1 MAERNHLEAKA
12 DVRGSMAIAQSFE
25 DFFEV
30 EHDGLMGALY
40 LVTGDRHEAEEAM
53 QEAFVRV
60 WERWEV
66 VQSFSNPTGYLYR
79 TVINVWRMRQ
89 RRLRVAARRLT
100 RAPNASDAFEEVEL
114 REDVRQ
120 ALASLPARKR
130 AALVLTD
137 LLGYPASE
145 AASALR
151 VRPSTIRS
159 LTTQARA
166 SLRVTLGEDR

>member
-1 MAERNHLEAKA
+1 
-12 DVRGSMAIAQSFE
+12 MAIAQSFE

-60 WERWEV
+60 WERWDV

-79 TVINVWRMRQ
+79 VAINVWRMRQ

-100 RAPNASDAFEEVEL
+100 RAPRVSDAFEDVEL
-114 REDVRQ
+114 REDVRR

-145 AASALR
+145 AAVALR

-166 SLRVTLGEDR
+166 SLRVTLGEAR